1 MTHSIDDAI
10 AALKRRSPERQREL
24 AGDDIFE
31 LAHDEPEE
39 IDPAHRPA
47 VLEGLE
53 QARRRE
59 FVSPERVAEA
69 FQRFR
74 E

>member
-1 MTHSIDDAI
+1 MTHTIDDAI
-10 AALKRRSPERQREL
+10 AALKKLSPERQREL
-24 AGDDIFE
+24 ADFIFE

-39 IDPAHRPA
+39 IDPAHLPA

-59 FVSPERVAEA
+59 FAAPERVAEA